1 MAKKNNAKKKK
12 RAGPGVMTVVALVVL
27 VVAIGWTILNQQ
39 EQLKSAKAERDFY
52 TQQVENV
59 EAENEQLKKDIEE
72 GATPEKVEEI
82 ARNELGLVTPGE
94 YVFYDTSN

>member
-12 RAGPGVMTVVALVVL
+12 HAGPGVMTVMLLVVL
-27 VVAIGWTILNQQ
+27 AAALGWKLFDLRD
-39 EQLKSAKAERDFY
+39 QLKSARAEKDFY
-52 TQQVENV
+52 TLQVENV
-59 EAENEQLKKDIEE
+59 EEENEQLKKDIEE
-72 GATPEKVEEI
+72 GTTPEKVEEI